1 MDAIII
7 SPGTQITAL
16 APLPI
21 DALRLPRALTDS
33 LRVLGFEQIR
43 DLTAAP
49 RAPLVRRFGP
59 LLVTRLD
66 QAHGAV
72 FEPIIPLVPPDLIQ
86 ARLDFTKQEAIVTTV
101 AAPLARPISMIAL
114 PGHRLL
120 IAEYCRGNSLAAGT
134 STPGRLILLEPK

>member
-16 APLPI
+16 APLPL

-86 ARLDFTKQEAIVTTV
+86 ARLAFPEPILTADALSAVI
-101 AAPLARPISMIAL
+101 ARLTREVCGAL
-114 PGHRLL
+114 
-120 IAEYCRGNSLAAGT
+120 
-134 STPGRLILLEPK
+134 